1 MTNESLIKI
10 WRDLC
15 AEESRLQSEIATLNE
30 QLNQVKAQLQTILNA
45 KSELERQLPTSFQSR
60 KPTSTLSETFK
71 KFARLNGFFV
81 KTLKVVEE

>member
-15 AEESRLQSEIATLNE
+15 AEESRLQSEIATIQE
-30 QLNQVKAQLQTILNA
+30 RLNQVKAELQTVLNA
-45 KSELERQLPTSFQSR
+45 KAELAHQLPKSFQSQ
-60 KPTSTLSETFK
+60 KPATTFSEAFK

-81 KTLKVVEE
+81 KTVKVVEE

>member
-15 AEESRLQSEIATLNE
+15 AEESRLQSELATLRE
-30 QLNQVKAQLQTILNA
+30 QLAAVEAQLRTVLNA
-45 KSELERQLPTSFQSR
+45 KLELERQLPTSFQSQ
-60 KPTSTLSETFK
+60 KPASSLSETFK

-81 KTLKVVEE
+81 KTVKVVEE

>member
-30 QLNQVKAQLQTILNA
+30 HLNQVKAQLQTVMKA
-45 KSELERQLPTSFQSR
+45 KSELERQLPTSFQSQ
-60 KPTSTLSETFK
+60 KPATTLSETFK

-81 KTLKVVEE
+81 KTVKVIEE